1 MVLLVTHIAWLGKK
15 SPFCGNVTY
24 GLTITEALRNRGH
37 RISFI
42 HFDTPAS
49 FPLRRDDSDN
59 PLMPWQT
66 ASPAAAS
73 ANAAAHSLSTGL
85 ATGLT
90 NGFTTALN
98 SGLSGF
104 NSKAGSNFQ
113 GGSRSP
119 AGVNWLG
126 AASSQSGE
134 GSLSGTSSQAGISS
148 QANSNLRSGSNSQA
162 NTSFESGANA
172 QSGVNAQSAT
182 GRLAP
187 VDAQQTGDAAQT
199 AEALAKAE
207 ALANPEV
214 ALTYLMKSQVYTVPA
229 PGAQRELRESLERL
243 RPDVVHASLTLSPL
257 DFLLPDLCEQLGL
270 PLVATF
276 HPAFD
281 AGLRNLTAGTTQLM
295 YQLYA
300 PSLAHYDRVIVF
312 SELQAELLNRLG
324 VKENRLAV
332 IPNGVDPQ
340 QWAPAGQEQPSV
352 SQELAALQRQFG
364 NERIFLYMG
373 RIAPEKNV
381 EALLKAWRL
390 VQLPGCR
397 LVVVGD
403 GTMRQQL
410 MQSYGEEDRVLW
422 WGHEPD
428 RLRRL
433 ALLQLAEVFILP
445 SLVEGLSLALLEAM
459 ASGTACIATDAGAD
473 GEVLEGGAGI
483 VISTQAVTTQLRT
496 LLPLL
501 RDQPVLSAELGRRAR
516 ARVLER
522 YSLSH
527 NIDALEKLYGQ
538 LLHPGELVG

>member
-1 MVLLVTHIAWLGKK
+1 MVHLVTHIAWLGKK

-66 ASPAAAS
+66 AGPAAAAVS
-73 ANAAAHSLSTGL
+73 SNAAANSLSTGL
-85 ATGLT
+85 T
-90 NGFTTALN
+90 NGLTTALN
-98 SGLSGF
+98 TGLSGF
-104 NSKAGSNFQ
+104 NAKAGANFQ
-113 GGSRSP
+113 GGSRFRAADNS
-119 AGVNWLG
+119 LG

-134 GSLSGTSSQAGISS
+134 GSLSGTSSQA
-148 QANSNLRSGSNSQA
+148 NSN
-162 NTSFESGANA
+162 F
-172 QSGVNAQSAT
+172 QSIN
-182 GRLAP
+182 GRLDGIDAP
-187 VDAQQTGDAAQT
+187 QT

-214 ALTYLMKSQVYTVPA
+214 TLTYLMKSQVYTVPA

-340 QWAPAGQEQPSV
+340 QWAPAGLEQPSV

-410 MQSYGEEDRVLW
+410 MQSFGEEDRVLW

>member
-1 MVLLVTHIAWLGKK
+1 MVHLVTHIAWLGKK

-59 PLMPWQT
+59 PFMPWQT
-66 ASPAAAS
+66 ASPAAAAVS
-73 ANAAAHSLSTGL
+73 TNAA
-85 ATGLT
+85 
-90 NGFTTALN
+90 TAA
-98 SGLSGF
+98 LSGA
-104 NSKAGSNFQ
+104 NSQVAVNFQ
-113 GGSRSP
+113 
-119 AGVNWLG
+119 AH
-126 AASSQSGE
+126 
-134 GSLSGTSSQAGISS
+134 TSSQAAASARAS
-148 QANSNLRSGSNSQA
+148 ANFLSGTNSRA
-162 NTSFESGANA
+162 TASA
-172 QSGVNAQSAT
+172 QT
-182 GRLAP
+182 G
-187 VDAQQTGDAAQT
+187 VDAPQT
-199 AEALAKAE
+199 AE

-340 QWAPAGQEQPSV
+340 QWAPAGQDQPSV

-410 MQSYGEEDRVLW
+410 MQSFGEEDRVLW